1 MRNFDNW
8 TCYRDLKGN
17 ILRGCVQFNVKGG
30 NTQAPIFDR
39 NGTAIA
45 NPQITDILGR
55 TQHQVFIDED
65 VTAYFY
71 KYIGDGTIA
80 AEEAQGI
87 DTSDVS
93 RWALQFTCDN
103 VLAFGASF
111 DSLSAMEI
119 GTMSGL
125 RTIDPESVP
134 NVNGVKEI
142 ILGGY
147 YEAGDCEQV
156 RYLWDAESTD
166 ADDNGSVIKCN
177 DLLTGR
183 WILVTPTEHCDS
195 RHFGVFPQAS
205 AFALV
210 DHTTRIAQLV
220 AYCNKVSIRPLF
232 NGSDDTPFFIY
243 SFLNVVC
250 NNAIDVSEGTKFE
263 DKNDSRITAEF
274 NGNPLFQNGNTEL
287 VTKKC
292 RTSWKYKSVTGYSE
306 VIIDD
311 DGITQKTYS
320 DAKVSVIVPVS
331 GFTFNS
337 CAIESLGNLGDN
349 TFSSCELKGPMFV
362 NDATAPVVDDGC
374 VLKASDFAGKM
385 PLWIKMR
392 AQQTNH
398 DWNCENMALGND
410 CVVGPLESVTLISA
424 IFDNAAVV
432 ANEIK
437 FERCRGAASVIV
449 HSLGISHSELDL
461 DVEPSV
467 TVDECVVSKSMVTF
481 VTSEHVANFGD
492 LNVNSSS
499 VFSSQQNKVIVN
511 GDFNANDCVIGASMD
526 VHGDFFVSRTDINRP
541 VVLKEGGTMKC
552 NLMYCE
558 VNAQITL
565 SPSTQ
570 ETVFQGS
577 LCFNHGTVQNPVAI
591 DRTNFSALDSAHSYS
606 YKGNKGTFLEDSV
619 VVERPEIMIWRS
631 GTVLDATT
639 DLPFVLFRMVRNVSL
654 TIQSCSFQIR
664 NLKVGFDE
672 VEFFRIGS
680 DNFLVKASLESIPNG
695 GWFSNN
701 GSPMN
706 ATLEARLVSGNK
718 FALFATYKRSG
729 GVLPDYGNIDFEKD
743 IEYCPDLWTN
753 GSGNTVNANGVV
765 SGRIKY
771 EVLDKH

>member
-8 TCYRDLKGN
+8 ICYRDLKGN

-30 NTQAPIFDR
+30 NSPAPIFDR

-71 KYIGDGTIA
+71 KYVGDGTIA
-80 AEEAQGI
+80 AEEAHGI

-125 RTIDPESVP
+125 RAIDPESVP
-134 NVNGVKEI
+134 NVGGVKEV

-156 RYLWDAESTD
+156 RYIWDEYSTD
-166 ADDNGSVIKCN
+166 ADDNGSIIKCN

-183 WILVTPTEHCDS
+183 WLLVTPTEHCDS
-195 RHFGVFPQAS
+195 RHFGVFPQPS
-205 AFALV
+205 AFAQV

-220 AYCNKVSIRPLF
+220 AYSNKESIRPFF

-243 SFLNVVC
+243 SLLNVIC
-250 NNAIDVSEGTKFE
+250 KNAIDVSEGTKFE
-263 DKNDSRITAEF
+263 DMDDSRITAEF
-274 NGNPLFQNGNTEL
+274 NGNPLFQNGNTDL

-306 VIIDD
+306 VIIDEA
-311 DGITQKTYS
+311 GISQKTYS
-320 DAKVSVIVPVS
+320 DAKVSVLVPIS

-337 CAIESLGNLGDN
+337 CAIESLGKLGDN
-349 TFSSCELKGPMFV
+349 TFSSCELKGHMFG
-362 NDATAPVVDDGC
+362 NDATSPTVDDGC
-374 VLKASDFAGKM
+374 VLKASDFSGNM

-392 AQQTNH
+392 AQQTNSSW
-398 DWNCENMALGND
+398 DCENMTLGND

-424 IFDNAAVV
+424 VFGNAAVV
-432 ANEIK
+432 VSDELNL
-437 FERCRGAASVIV
+437 ERCKGSANIICKN
-449 HSLGISHSELDL
+449 LYISHSELNL

-467 TVDECVVSKSMVTF
+467 TVDECVVSKSLVTF
-481 VTSEHVANFGD
+481 VTSSHVANFGD

-499 VFSSQQNKVIVN
+499 VFSSQQNKVNVN
-511 GDFNANDCVIGASMD
+511 GVFNANGCVIGASMD
-526 VHGDFFVSRTDINRP
+526 VYGDFFVSRTDINSP

-558 VNAQITL
+558 VNARITL

-570 ETVFQGS
+570 ETVFQGT
-577 LCFNHGTVQNPVAI
+577 LCFNHGIVQNPVEI

-619 VVERPEIMIWRS
+619 VVERPEIMIWRY
-631 GTVLDATT
+631 GTALDATT
-639 DLPFVLFRMVRNVSL
+639 DLPFVLFRMIRNSS
-654 TIQSCSFQIR
+654 SCSFQIR

-718 FALFATYKRSG
+718 FGLFAVYKRNG
-729 GVLPDYGNIDFEKD
+729 GALPDYGNIDFSND
-743 IEYCPDLWTN
+743 FEYCPDLWTN
-753 GSGNTVNANGVV
+753 GNGNIVNANGVA